1 MSEFHAILLSHDSGR
16 GRGPEMPIIGQL
28 DNGTLA
34 RMRQEKYND
43 DDEL

>member
-1 MSEFHAILLSHDSGR
+1 MAEEG
-16 GRGPEMPIIGQL
+16 GGPEMPIIGQL

-34 RMRQEKYND
+34 RMRQETYNN

>member
-1 MSEFHAILLSHDSGR
+1 MGS
-16 GRGPEMPIIGQL
+16 EMPIIGQL

-34 RMRQEKYND
+34 HMRQETYND